1 MSSRPR
7 NTASPASKSPR
18 SPNTGS
24 PRTPKPETPDRPSG
38 RPSGRPS
45 SRPSAVPNV
54 SENIDSLNLFYHN
67 AGGAESIKFALQI
80 SGVPF
85 EEQKLGYED
94 WQKMNSL
101 GPVLIVNKRKI
112 KQSQAILRFIGKLNN
127 SGLYPTD
134 PREAMIMDELVDL
147 VRDLRSRIGSMKYGT
162 EEQKAEKCSNVID
175 CLIPDLFEKIDDR
188 VENSPTG
195 FLFGKEITVADL
207 EVASMST
214 FVTKGTIE
222 GVPKNILDP
231 FPNVLRVHYNV
242 MRHPKISRNKA
253 RCGDSP

>member
-1 MSSRPR
+1 MSSRPKGDESAAR
-7 NTASPASKSPR
+7 SRRSAAQGSPQSRASFSPGSKRAGSVSPR
-18 SPNTGS
+18 S
-24 PRTPKPETPDRPSG
+24 
-38 RPSGRPS
+38 
-45 SRPSAVPNV
+45 
-54 SENIDSLNLFYHN
+54 
-67 AGGAESIKFALQI
+67 GGAGETVEKVKLIYHTVGAAEPIKHALQI
-80 SGVPF
+80 ASIPF
-85 EEQKLGYED
+85 EEQKVAYEE
-94 WQKMNSL
+94 WKAMRSI
-101 GPVLIVNKRKI
+101 GPILIVNGRKI
-112 KQSQAILRFIGKLNN
+112 KQTQAILRFIGKLNN

-134 PREAMIMDELVDL
+134 PREAMIMDELLDL